1 MTGEQLTKSWS
12 KVKTW
17 RDNGV
22 EAKWGKTRGGAPIVL
37 IKPSSCKNYYML
49 TASHL
54 EIIAAE
60 LDRGKTLAEATAG
73 TYAVAD
79 FFHV

>member
-1 MTGEQLTKSWS
+1 
-12 KVKTW
+12 
-17 RDNGV
+17 
-22 EAKWGKTRGGAPIVL
+22 
-37 IKPSSCKNYYML
+37 
-49 TASHL
+49 L